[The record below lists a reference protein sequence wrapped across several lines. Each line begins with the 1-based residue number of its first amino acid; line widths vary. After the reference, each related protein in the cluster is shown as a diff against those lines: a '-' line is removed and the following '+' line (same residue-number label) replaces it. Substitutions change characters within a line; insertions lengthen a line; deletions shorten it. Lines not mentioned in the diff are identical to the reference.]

1 MDQASTDVVQRLLDA
16 GADPSVGD
24 GDGTTCLHIAASL
37 ANAKLA
43 KILINSETGVDT
55 NAPDNQG
62 STPLHFAVQD
72 VQDARD
78 ADVQRCVKL
87 LLEHGAKPDLK
98 DRDGKR
104 PADLARSDEL
114 KKLLAG
120 ADADDLGGTAG
131 TNRRRRRGNE
141 SSEDAPPAGGRAGEE
156 EEGQSGGRRRRRPGA
171 MEQVRSEVFSAVGN
185 RTEQRR
191 RRRQGEEG
199 GQGDGA
205 LEAMLAEHEVRV
217 RVRVRVSPFALTLT
231 LTLTLALALTL
242 TRSARSGG

>member
-43 KILINSETGVDT
+43 KILINSKTGVDT

-87 LLEHGAKPDLK
+87 LLEHGAKPELK

-141 SSEDAPPAGGRAGEE
+141 SSEDAPPAGGRAGE

-217 RVRVRVSPFALTLT
+217 RIRVRVSPLG
-231 LTLTLALALTL
+231 LAH
-242 TRSARSGG
+242 